1 MNNLTSFISAQSA
14 SKSRPIATHPNKEGA
29 PSYFRSLKEQVVQI
43 LTTGTLGNTFYVT
56 GEQLGKE
63 ALQVLLQARQE
74 CPEFLAKAL
83 VYARNEGLMKTL
95 PILGLAV
102 LSGGRGNKAYFEAIF
117 NQVIRTPDDLRA
129 FVQLSKSG
137 VVPGRNGLGGVARE
151 AVRQWLGNLS
161 EYHAVKYGS
170 AASQEITLR
179 DILRL
184 THPKPQ
190 SEAQS
195 ELFGWLVKGKEAL
208 NGNSK
213 SNPQIR
219 SLEALKQAI
228 TEEEQIALVRQGRL
242 PFEVVITSLKATS
255 PAIWSEL
262 LHQAPYFNL
271 LRNLV
276 TFTRHNVFTSDE
288 NVRYAVQKLT
298 DLQAVQHSKVLPF
311 RFFDAWKR
319 YVAMDNPDSRI
330 SDALRQALELSFVN
344 MPLLEGKVVAI
355 GTDTSGSMYW
365 GTINPKSTTRY
376 IDIAAIFTGALL
388 RQVKDRVIPLPF
400 DTEVYPNLGLSTRD
414 DILTTAEKLESLGGG
429 GTAIGAPIQYLLDRK
444 LKADVFIGITDQEE
458 WAFGNGRYS
467 SGSFLDLWSK
477 YRRQVAPQAKAYLIT
492 IAPYRDAV
500 APQSAKGI
508 RFIYGWNDRVLRY
521 ISLDLE
527 GGASQVQ
534 EIEQIV
540 LQDTEA

>member
-1 MNNLTSFISAQSA
+1 
-14 SKSRPIATHPNKEGA
+14 
-29 PSYFRSLKEQVVQI
+29 
-43 LTTGTLGNTFYVT
+43 
-56 GEQLGKE
+56 
-63 ALQVLLQARQE
+63 
-74 CPEFLAKAL
+74 
-83 VYARNEGLMKTL
+83 
-95 PILGLAV
+95 
-102 LSGGRGNKAYFEAIF
+102 
-117 NQVIRTPDDLRA
+117 
-129 FVQLSKSG
+129 
-137 VVPGRNGLGGVARE
+137 
-151 AVRQWLGNLS
+151 
-161 EYHAVKYGS
+161 
-170 AASQEITLR
+170 
-179 DILRL
+179 
-184 THPKPQ
+184 
-190 SEAQS
+190 
-195 ELFGWLVKGKEAL
+195 
-208 NGNSK
+208 
-213 SNPQIR
+213 
-219 SLEALKQAI
+219 
-228 TEEEQIALVRQGRL
+228 
-242 PFEVVITSLKATS
+242 
-255 PAIWSEL
+255 
-262 LHQAPYFNL
+262 
-271 LRNLV
+271 
-276 TFTRHNVFTSDE
+276 
-288 NVRYAVQKLT
+288 
-298 DLQAVQHSKVLPF
+298 
-311 RFFDAWKR
+311 
-319 YVAMDNPDSRI
+319 MDNPDSRI